1 MVGNQCNFGL
11 FHCLQLKIGLSICF
25 SRSNKQ
31 RIYVDL
37 TWQLIIS
44 KLLAGLEFWTH
55 SACFVNG
62 LFLFLLFVS
71 KVFTSVVLHL
81 LGFVLNWL
89 NLSFSFKLLDLCFES
104 SNFRMIFHNH
114 CLELAVLSLNFIIRI
129 SFSDLMR
136 SQLIVKYFSSFLL
149 MVQLGLQ

>member
-1 MVGNQCNFGL
+1 MF
-11 FHCLQLKIGLSICF
+11 
-25 SRSNKQ
+25 
-31 RIYVDL
+31 
-37 TWQLIIS
+37 
-44 KLLAGLEFWTH
+44 
-55 SACFVNG
+55 NG
-62 LFLFLLFVS
+62 LDISSFSEVYSYVLPSSGRAELLTS

-104 SNFRMIFHNH
+104 SNFRMVFHNH
-114 CLELAVLSLNFIIRI
+114 CLELAVLSLNYIIRI
-129 SFSDLMR
+129 SFSDLLR